1 VDPTLD
7 GRYKR
12 LEERKDSLHL
22 LGDVC
27 GSESG
32 TCLALFPRS
41 RSNAMGERAEADT
54 ANATGT
60 RAMRRMRRLRD
71 RSGDNKFE

>member
-12 LEERKDSLHL
+12 LEEREDSLHL
-22 LGDVC
+22 LSDVC
-27 GSESG
+27 GSEESR
-32 TCLALFPRS
+32 LALSPRS
-41 RSNAMGERAEADT
+41 RSNAMRGGAEADT

-60 RAMRRMRRLRD
+60 RAMRRMRRTRD
-71 RSGDNKFE
+71 SSGDNRFE